1 MYGKGYSIVA
11 KNLGSAV
18 LQPGLRFQLHSLLVM
33 GIRTRLLTSQPPPF
47 PPYIVEIKM
56 HLLVKLF

>member
-18 LQPGLRFQLHSLLVM
+18 LQPGLRFHLHSLLVM
-33 GIRTRLLTSQPPPF
+33 GIRTRLLTSQRLHF
-47 PPYIVEIKM
+47 
-56 HLLVKLF
+56 LLILWR